1 MTKKRNTEVIDGKK
15 YTDLESKL
23 KKEQPFE
30 NGVLWCITK
39 LFTHDKNFTGTHL
52 IKKYLVKAWFHPS
65 FSSVSSRVH
74 PSLSSLRNQIQ
85 AFTYNRRLSIRIC
98 NYFHPRI
105 SQISTTWSSRWQFLL
120 FLLAESI
127 RPIRSKHTPWLSMF
141 YAICWR
147 FAYSCYRMVD
157 STFRNTCC

>member
-52 IKKYLVKAWFHPS
+52 IKKYLVKAWFHLS
-65 FSSVSSRVH
+65 FTLVSPFFHASFT
-74 PSLSSLRNQIQ
+74 SL
-85 AFTYNRRLSIRIC
+85 
-98 NYFHPRI
+98 
-105 SQISTTWSSRWQFLL
+105 
-120 FLLAESI
+120 
-127 RPIRSKHTPWLSMF
+127 
-141 YAICWR
+141 
-147 FAYSCYRMVD
+147 
-157 STFRNTCC
+157 